1 MAKRETA
8 EQRSV
13 TFTKRRQGLFN
24 KAADLCRICDAQ
36 IAIMVSS
43 TGSKE
48 KIYTFGHSSIDAVF
62 DRFLDNFTAAPEAVA
77 YEAGIKSAS
86 NSLYEEIKALEG
98 DVNTLMQNK
107 KRNVGGVLW
116 DSLEEIEQ
124 SSTSVEEL
132 QDVAKNKLMNNATEN
147 LGISIAVEPK
157 CKDFLALEP
166 KPRDDSSSSLGGD
179 QIGQNSAIVG
189 DNGANYSDSYW
200 NADGSTTDNGMEF
213 PVEFDVDLIW
223 NLLESSDFSSCSDKV
238 ISINN
243 SSDCTTSATASESTS
258 GYCLTDQLR
267 LPLLTAGA
275 NQFEDWTNY
284 YQC

>member
-1 MAKRETA
+1 MGKTRKIPMAKRETA

-13 TFTKRRQGLFN
+13 TFTKTRQGLFN
-24 KAADLCRICDAQ
+24 KASDLCRICDAH

-48 KIYTFGHSSIDAVF
+48 KVYTFGHSSVDAVF

-86 NSLYEEIKALEG
+86 NSLYEEIKVLEG

-132 QDVAKNKLMNNATEN
+132 QDVADILESLLGQAKNKLMNNATAN
-147 LGISIAVEPK
+147 LGVEPK
-157 CKDFLALEP
+157 SDDFLALEP

-179 QIGQNSAIVG
+179 QVGQNSAIVG
-189 DNGANYSDSYW
+189 DKGANYSDSY
-200 NADGSTTDNGMEF
+200 
-213 PVEFDVDLIW
+213 
-223 NLLESSDFSSCSDKV
+223 
-238 ISINN
+238 
-243 SSDCTTSATASESTS
+243 
-258 GYCLTDQLR
+258 
-267 LPLLTAGA
+267 
-275 NQFEDWTNY
+275 
-284 YQC
+284 